1 MCGLRVGTG
10 VLPLMCVFDP
20 GEPLLT
26 MAECLSPCK
35 PFFRSVSSS
44 PHAAAISPASIVHH
58 HHQYIYMCVCL
69 EERYLTQLSNGTNS
83 SSVMTM
89 RIPKKRAEGFPG
101 LDLNSG

>member
-58 HHQYIYMCVCL
+58 HHQYIYVF
-69 EERYLTQLSNGTNS
+69 RRKIFNTTVKWDKFQQRKDDTH
-83 SSVMTM
+83 T
-89 RIPKKRAEGFPG
+89 
-101 LDLNSG
+101 